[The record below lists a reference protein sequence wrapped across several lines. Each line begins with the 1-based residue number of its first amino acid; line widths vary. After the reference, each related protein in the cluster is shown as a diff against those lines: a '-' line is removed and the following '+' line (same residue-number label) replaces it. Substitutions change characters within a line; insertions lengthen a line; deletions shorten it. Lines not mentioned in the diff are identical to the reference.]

1 MKIRHS
7 ILFLAAGVMAAA
19 LSLSSCEERVGS
31 EGGDFGFS
39 ASAVSYTG
47 PGAWTKAT
55 PINTVS
61 AFESTYTSFK
71 VNAYKGST
79 AKFTDKTSSYSA
91 GEWNLNTTAKW
102 YPNETLDFYA
112 LAFPET
118 NPPMITLVG
127 NMIVNPSTKT
137 AIFDYTFSPAH
148 SAIGENTPDIMFG
161 YYTGQGVLNTA
172 GSKKIAP
179 LTFYHPFTALK
190 FKAGADLVG
199 ATVNSITIKNVANGG
214 TCTIAASNLAT
225 AGNSAI
231 SWTTDAGH
239 IDYSN
244 TYSATITAA
253 DQQIGTDAQT
263 FVIIPQTMGET
274 AKLEVKLTVNVDGV
288 DKDYTL
294 EASLSN
300 LTFNAGTLYTFTI
313 NYADI
318 PLEFTEPDAFIV
330 PYNPTAAVHIDD
342 PTMVAKYAYL
352 PVGTVFNGA
361 LKTLAGTRP
370 ITKIIFDRFG
380 SVDDTTPDTVEIQE
394 AANENHPEG
403 EIIYAHYNNGDIT
416 VSTHA
421 NTIYLN
427 SDCSA
432 MFKNMAQL
440 TEIQW
445 GNFFE
450 SEALTEV
457 REMFMGCSSLYRVN
471 LTGILNTA
479 NVTDMSHMFD
489 GCSSA
494 ISIHLGLDFYT
505 SNVTTMGYMF
515 NDCSTASIIER
526 GPHFNTGMVTNM
538 DHMFSNCYSLD
549 KLEMPYPLTSVS
561 NLDYMLYNCSLMNL
575 SFYQAELPINHTIS
589 AIQMMSNAVG
599 VNCNLNLIS
608 QATYG
613 WLNDPINNTGIS
625 HMINVSFSD

>member
-71 VNAYKGST
+71 VSAYKGST

-102 YPNETLDFYA
+102 YPNETLEFFAVAPANGATLSITPASGTTGASASFTYTASAGDDA
-112 LAFPET
+112 LISGSE
-118 NPPMITLVG
+118 V
-127 NMIVNPSTKT
+127 
-137 AIFDYTFSPAH
+137 
-148 SAIGENTPDIMFG
+148 PDLMFG
-161 YYTGQGVLNTA
+161 YYTGQGVLNTT
-172 GSKKIAP
+172 SNKRVAP
-179 LTFYHPFTALK
+179 LTFYHPFTAVR
-190 FKAGADLVG
+190 FKAGDIAG
-199 ATVNSITIKNVANGG
+199 ATINSIKIKNAAYSG
-214 TCTIAASNLAT
+214 TCTISCSNLAT
-225 AGNSAI
+225 AGNAAI
-231 SWTTDAGH
+231 SWVNVNSLA
-239 IDYSN
+239 DYGN
-244 TYSATITAA
+244 TYNETAVQ

-263 FVIIPQTMGET
+263 LMLLPQAMGEN

-294 EASLSN
+294 EASLNN

-313 NYADI
+313 NYASI
-318 PLEFTEPDAFIV
+318 LLEFTEPDAFIV

-352 PVGTVFNGA
+352 PTGTAFNTA
-361 LKTLAGTRP
+361 LKGLATDSGGQ

-380 SVDDTTPDTVEIQE
+380 SVDDTTPNTIEIQ
-394 AANENHPEG
+394 AASPSG
-403 EIIYAHYNNGDIT
+403 EKIYAHYDNGEIT

-427 SDCSA
+427 ADCSA

-561 NLDYMLYNCSLMNL
+561 NLDYMLYNCSLLML

-599 VNCNLNLIS
+599 DNCKLVLIS

-625 HMINVSFSD
+625 HLIEVSFSD